1 MNWVINMGTPETP
14 TNAQPSCGDNSK
26 LLSVD
31 CGLKTGLALFTLN
44 GRLLWYRSHN
54 FGSRARLKK
63 AAWSILK
70 EIDGLTHLI
79 IEGGGE
85 LAEIWVKEGL
95 KRNFTVQLV
104 QAEQWRKD
112 LLLPRQQRTGKQ
124 AKQVADEL
132 AREIID
138 KSGAAKPT
146 SLRHDA
152 AEAILVGYW
161 AIQLERS

>member
-1 MNWVINMGTPETP
+1 MDTPETPTAP
-14 TNAQPSCGDNSK
+14 TNAQPSCGDNSR
-26 LLSVD
+26 LLAVD

-44 GRLLWYRSHN
+44 GQLLWYRSHN

-70 EIDGLTHLI
+70 EIEGLSHLV

-85 LAEIWVKEGL
+85 LSDIWLKEGKRRDL
-95 KRNFTVQLV
+95 KVTQV
-104 QAEQWRKD
+104 QAELWRKD

-124 AKQVADEL
+124 AKQVADEM
-132 AREIID
+132 AREVID

-152 AEAILVGYW
+152 AEAILVGCW